1 MVFKIVIF
9 VFYANFVMMNKLKV
23 KFILLFFFVGLSYGF
38 CQTYKFKTTGLS
50 VSVKENGK
58 FGNWSDLKPVSIV
71 INLDT
76 KKNRI
81 VIYSEVI
88 QLFEIIESLPTEENK
103 TDLIYPFV
111 CKDNNGENCTLSF
124 ITRKNQEN
132 RKQLYVKYEDRVL
145 AYNIVNFE

>member
-1 MVFKIVIF
+1 MG
-9 VFYANFVMMNKLKV
+9 KLKIG
-23 KFILLFFFVGLSYGF
+23 FILFFLFFGLNHGF

-50 VSVKENGK
+50 VSAKTNGK
-58 FGNWSDLKPVSIV
+58 FGDWSALKPVSIV

-88 QLFEIIESLPTEENK
+88 QLFDIVEYLPTEENDK
-103 TDLIYPFV
+103 DLVYPFV
-111 CKDNNGENCTLSF
+111 CKDNNGEECTLSF
-124 ITRKNQEN
+124 ITRKNQDN